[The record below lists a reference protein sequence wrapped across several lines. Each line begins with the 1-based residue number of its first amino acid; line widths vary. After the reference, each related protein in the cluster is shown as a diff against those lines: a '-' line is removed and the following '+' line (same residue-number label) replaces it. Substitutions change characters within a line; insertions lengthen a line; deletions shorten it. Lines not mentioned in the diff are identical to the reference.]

1 MSMSVLIQKVVET
14 PLGQMVAVVHSDALV
29 LLEFTDRIRLTE
41 QLSTLSRWL
50 PGKIREGSH
59 PTLSL
64 LEQELSAYFARDI
77 KQFSVPVSLHGTEF
91 QVQVWNGLLSIPYG
105 STLSYGD
112 LADRVHRPDA
122 QRAVG
127 KANGDNRIAILVP
140 CHRVV
145 AKSGVLQGY
154 AGGLN
159 RKRSLLDLE
168 QGAVGLF
175 R

>member
-1 MSMSVLIQKVVET
+1 MSVLIQKIIET
-14 PLGQMVAVVHSDALV
+14 PLGPMVAVVHNDALV

-41 QLSTLSRWL
+41 QMSRLSRWS
-50 PGKIREGSH
+50 PGTIREGPH
-59 PTLSL
+59 PTLTL
-64 LEQELSAYFARDI
+64 LEHELAAYFARDL
-77 KQFSVPVSLHGTEF
+77 KQFSVPILLHGTEF
-91 QVQVWNGLLSIPYG
+91 QVQVWNGLLSIPYA

-154 AGGLN
+154 AGGLD

-168 QGAVGLF
+168 QGALGLF
-175 R
+175 G